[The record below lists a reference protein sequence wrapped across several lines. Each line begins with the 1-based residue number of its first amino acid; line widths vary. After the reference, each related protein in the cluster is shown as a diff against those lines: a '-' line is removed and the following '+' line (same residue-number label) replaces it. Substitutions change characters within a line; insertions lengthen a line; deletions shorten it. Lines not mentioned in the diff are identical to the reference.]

1 MTLKNVI
8 DCEKKSFHNQMKE
21 LKLLP
26 HKYFKIGIVL
36 TIASFVGVI
45 SLNIMGDYVT
55 AKLIIKNLMLVSVL
69 MIAISKDKEEDEMTL
84 KLRSQAFVF
93 AFIWGVLYAAAQPFI
108 NMAADFF
115 ISDENKGWTQ
125 LSVNQVLFF
134 MLMIQL
140 SFYHFSKR
148 MR

>member
-1 MTLKNVI
+1 
-8 DCEKKSFHNQMKE
+8 
-21 LKLLP
+21 
-26 HKYFKIGIVL
+26 
-36 TIASFVGVI
+36 
-45 SLNIMGDYVT
+45 
-55 AKLIIKNLMLVSVL
+55 MLVSVL
-69 MIAISKDKEEDEMTL
+69 MISISRDKEEDEMTL

-108 NMAADFF
+108 NIAADFF
-115 ISDENKGWTQ
+115 IGSEEEGWSQ

-140 SFYHFSKR
+140 SFYHVAKR